1 MDVLRDA
8 EKTEKSTGVGSPTFR
23 RLSAVTQVVEHVVD
37 LVHHHGVLLVSGEH
51 VLLHG
56 AKEVQPE
63 PLPAAGGAF
72 AAGGAAAGGSGHSG
86 AGASASVPPMAGL
99 QHVDLT
105 GGMGARGSTVS
116 GASGSGADTA
126 AAKARDDAELIKLLD
141 SPPTATNAE

>member
-23 RLSAVTQVVEHVVD
+23 RLSAVKQVVEHVVD

-56 AKEVQPE
+56 AEEVQPE
-63 PLPAAGGAF
+63 PPSAGAA
-72 AAGGAAAGGSGHSG
+72 AAGGAAAGGSSAG
-86 AGASASVPPMAGL
+86 AGASLGVPPVAGL

-105 GGMGARGSTVS
+105 GRAGARGSTGS
-116 GASGSGADTA
+116 GASGSGADPA
-126 AAKARDDAELIKLLD
+126 ANARDDAELIKLLD
-141 SPPTATNAE
+141 SPQLAMNAE